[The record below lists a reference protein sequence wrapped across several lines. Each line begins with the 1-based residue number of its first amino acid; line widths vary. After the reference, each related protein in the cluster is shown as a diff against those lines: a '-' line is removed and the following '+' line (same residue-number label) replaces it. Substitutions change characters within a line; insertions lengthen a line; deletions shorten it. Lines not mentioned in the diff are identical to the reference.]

1 MTYVQGVPLPASPVS
16 AAWSN
21 VTPGCGGRLTVS
33 GPAVSGT
40 TTVAT
45 GGLTSRWFRPDRG
58 HLLTVF
64 AEQGGDRHFRPLPE
78 GFALSMRVREQGHR
92 WTRWWTM
99 SMTTEPSSP
108 PLPDLLFQY
117 SIGFGLTV
125 VESSRKGRPLPLQQ
139 VQFGIKDRITSTAT
153 VDDEFAV
160 AVGCP

>member
-1 MTYVQGVPLPASPVS
+1 
-16 AAWSN
+16 
-21 VTPGCGGRLTVS
+21 
-33 GPAVSGT
+33 
-40 TTVAT
+40 
-45 GGLTSRWFRPDRG
+45 
-58 HLLTVF
+58 
-64 AEQGGDRHFRPLPE
+64 
-78 GFALSMRVREQGHR
+78 
-92 WTRWWTM
+92 
-99 SMTTEPSSP
+99 MTTEPSSP